1 MSTINNLVCGLGGS
15 HRRQLY
21 ASRFMRPPG
30 FFKRAKLREKP
41 RLLTGAYENPVK
53 KFVRIREKAR
63 QFTEIPPPRVVPKNK
78 TAKNTKLQ
86 SISGVPKLAAVVIE
100 RRLEFLLSDLAVKQ
114 QLCEPLVAGSTP
126 YGVERNAWE
135 RQMRDLRKIYRAQY
149 LQKLHEVTEEEKLKQ
164 DALFKQTLAERKRL
178 KEEKIERLTLD
189 RKRRAI
195 LQERKRIELKISE
208 SINTYR
214 NSVHMRKLTLSLQK
228 IEKKLNLVD
237 DPDKLKE
244 IVENSPVLNRKS
256 ISVPLLSRQLGLCK
270 EMSSFVDQRAT
281 NVFRDLL
288 IESYAILP
296 EDEPQF
302 DPPPNETSPGVL
314 SHRQRAKLAYGTFTT
329 EEKLELLEIKKKMLD
344 DQIDK
349 LQTSINKVDPQK
361 VQLRDFISA
370 AIVSLKEETVKEE
383 QRSRYKEERQKS
395 LDEVTNALD
404 KKVKSHRQITK

>member
-228 IEKKLNLVD
+228 IE
-237 DPDKLKE
+237 
-244 IVENSPVLNRKS
+244 
-256 ISVPLLSRQLGLCK
+256 
-270 EMSSFVDQRAT
+270 
-281 NVFRDLL
+281 
-288 IESYAILP
+288 
-296 EDEPQF
+296 
-302 DPPPNETSPGVL
+302 
-314 SHRQRAKLAYGTFTT
+314 
-329 EEKLELLEIKKKMLD
+329 
-344 DQIDK
+344 
-349 LQTSINKVDPQK
+349 
-361 VQLRDFISA
+361 
-370 AIVSLKEETVKEE
+370 
-383 QRSRYKEERQKS
+383 
-395 LDEVTNALD
+395 
-404 KKVKSHRQITK
+404 